1 MDSKNQSISDDFDQ
15 DYGHFDTDEMDDIA
29 IWEYGEN
36 YMITYILLKIVFT
49 ILSLTCNVPAGIFT
63 PVFTIGAVFGQLY
76 CSYLLRI
83 MFALGYHDTIKYR
96 GMYSIIG
103 AAALTATVTR
113 TLSVAVMTLELLG
126 HLSHVVPIISSVL
139 TAYIISEMIYP
150 ESFYE
155 AMFKLRGLEDLLK
168 KKGQILIRNVLE
180 FEDRFTDFNFL
191 HTEMDMA

>member
-1 MDSKNQSISDDFDQ
+1 
-15 DYGHFDTDEMDDIA
+15 
-29 IWEYGEN
+29 
-36 YMITYILLKIVFT
+36 
-49 ILSLTCNVPAGIFT
+49 
-63 PVFTIGAVFGQLY
+63 
-76 CSYLLRI
+76 
-83 MFALGYHDTIKYR
+83 
-96 GMYSIIG
+96 MYSIIG

-191 HTEMDMA
+191 HTEMDVA